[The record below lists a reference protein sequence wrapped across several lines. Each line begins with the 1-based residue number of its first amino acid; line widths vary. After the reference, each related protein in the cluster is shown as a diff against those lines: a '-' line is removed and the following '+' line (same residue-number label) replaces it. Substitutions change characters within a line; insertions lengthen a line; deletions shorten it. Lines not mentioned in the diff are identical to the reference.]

1 VDLFSIDTRFSQ
13 IERAALESDERV
25 KNNYTKI
32 KQNESSI
39 EQLISTLTLSR
50 KKCAWENDELKLEL
64 DQLEEHLSQE
74 IRRVAKPINIL

>member
-1 VDLFSIDTRFSQ
+1 
-13 IERAALESDERV
+13 LESDERV